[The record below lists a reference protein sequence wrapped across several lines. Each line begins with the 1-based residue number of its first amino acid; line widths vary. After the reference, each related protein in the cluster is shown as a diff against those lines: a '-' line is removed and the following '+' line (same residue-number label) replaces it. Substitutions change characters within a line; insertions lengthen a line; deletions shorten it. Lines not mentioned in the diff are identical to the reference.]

1 MNEFLQFF
9 TRWKNDV
16 DAIERITSD
25 EKAKCY
31 ISYQTFEGLKLTGNG
46 GTILFVLS
54 SFLESYPI
62 LNKISNKAA
71 FIIMVRETRLYMFQ
85 LNSYEKLNNF
95 LK

>member
-16 DAIERITSD
+16 DAIERITSG
-25 EKAKCY
+25 EKARCY

-54 SFLESYPI
+54 GFLESYPI
-62 LNKISNKAA
+62 LNKIPNKAA

>member
-16 DAIERITSD
+16 DATEEITSD
-25 EKAKCY
+25 EKARCY
-31 ISYQTFEGLKLTGNG
+31 ISYQRFEDLKLTGKC

-54 SFLESYPI
+54 GFLESYPI
-62 LNKISNKAA
+62 LNKIPNKAA
-71 FIIMVRETRLYMFQ
+71 FIVMARETYFYVFQ

>member
-16 DAIERITSD
+16 DAIEGMTRD
-25 EKAKCY
+25 EKARCY
-31 ISYQTFEGLKLTGNG
+31 ISYQTFEGLKLTGKG
-46 GTILFVLS
+46 GTTLFVLS
-54 SFLESYPI
+54 GFLESYPI
-62 LNKISNKAA
+62 LNKIPNKAA